1 MRIFNTILR
10 VILALLLIG
19 PILGTF
25 GIFPEPT
32 ADMYRSAEAFTFI
45 QALFAAKYIMWI
57 MAGVFAISILLI
69 VQNRMALVALLILPI
84 TVNIVGFH
92 LFLDDGLFATSALMG
107 NILALINLYFLWQ
120 NRMVYKNLTVKNN

>member
-32 ADMYRSAEAFTFI
+32 ADMYGSAEAFVFI

-92 LFLDDGLFATSALMG
+92 LFLDGGLFATSALMG